1 MKYKITMPVSVC
13 FEVEADSQHEAEAV
27 AHLAVEQLTV
37 NPMEDD
43 QLAERGLCDVF
54 VQWGESVEEA

>member
-1 MKYKITMPVSVC
+1 MKYRITIPVTVG
-13 FEVEADSQHEAEAV
+13 FEIEADSRQEAETV
-27 AHLAVEQLTV
+27 AHLAVQQLTV

-43 QLAERGLCDVF
+43 QLAERGLCDVS

>member
-1 MKYKITMPVSVC
+1 MKYKITIPVTVH
-13 FEVEADSQHEAEAV
+13 FEVEADSRQEAERV

-43 QLAERGLCDVF
+43 QLAEKGLCDVS